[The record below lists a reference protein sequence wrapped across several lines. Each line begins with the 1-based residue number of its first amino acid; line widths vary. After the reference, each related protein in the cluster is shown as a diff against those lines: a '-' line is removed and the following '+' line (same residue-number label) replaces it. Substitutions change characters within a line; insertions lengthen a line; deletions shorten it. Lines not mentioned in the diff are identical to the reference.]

1 MQLCHV
7 HVLEETYKELFDRID
22 QNDDRKIT
30 WKELRRALGVDDD
43 DDDDVKEQQEKSK
56 GESTKKSETSAR
68 KRAKFE
74 TLTKHVNWTQL
85 EMMMKGKEY
94 VTRDAFAHAMLRTTL
109 SLTMDDIQYI
119 QDMFRSDDGDSVR
132 SLIIIILFHT
142 YYHSDT
148 TNSNRYVYV
157 HF

>member
-1 MQLCHV
+1 MSIGFAIF
-7 HVLEETYKELFDRID
+7 LF
-22 QNDDRKIT
+22 
-30 WKELRRALGVDDD
+30 LVF
-43 DDDDVKEQQEKSK
+43 V
-56 GESTKKSETSAR
+56 
-68 KRAKFE
+68 
-74 TLTKHVNWTQL
+74 

-94 VTRDAFAHAMLRTTL
+94 VSRDAFAHAMLRTTL